1 MKGKFYRDNIKP
13 LFDWLASLLLVI
25 LCSPLF
31 FLISILLLINNGKI
45 LYAQIRSGKDGKPFK
60 LLKFCTMTDERDET
74 GKLLPDVIRTTRV
87 GEYLRKTSL
96 DELPQL
102 FNVLTGQM
110 SLIGPRPLP
119 MEYIPLYS
127 DTQRKRLEVKPGI
140 TGWAQVNG
148 RNTIDWDKKFMYDIW
163 YIENQSF
170 FLDLL
175 ILWLTFKKVIMME
188 GINQSA
194 TETMQPFTGN
204 QKDA

>member
-31 FLISILLLINNGKI
+31 FLISILVLINNGKI